1 MAADTHEK
9 LKAIKQSFRCVMDGN
24 TTRSMTDKG
33 MVYKLN
39 WGVPFHELRKMA
51 QPYGKDYDLAVE
63 LWKEDIRECKILAT
77 LIMPPEKMSAELI
90 EVWMEQKM
98 SQEMA
103 EMLAFNLYQHL
114 AEAPVWA
121 YQWMASERP
130 EWQICA
136 YHILARLFMRGQE
149 PNERGINEYLDQVG
163 VALQSSHLGVKHAAL
178 SSLGKFI
185 SLGDEYEK
193 LAQQYLQ
200 SIGLQAI

>member
-9 LKAIKQSFRCVMDGN
+9 LKAIKQSFRFVMDGN
-24 TTRSMTDKG
+24 TSRSMTDKG

-130 EWQICA
+130 
-136 YHILARLFMRGQE
+136 
-149 PNERGINEYLDQVG
+149 
-163 VALQSSHLGVKHAAL
+163 
-178 SSLGKFI
+178 
-185 SLGDEYEK
+185 
-193 LAQQYLQ
+193 
-200 SIGLQAI
+200 